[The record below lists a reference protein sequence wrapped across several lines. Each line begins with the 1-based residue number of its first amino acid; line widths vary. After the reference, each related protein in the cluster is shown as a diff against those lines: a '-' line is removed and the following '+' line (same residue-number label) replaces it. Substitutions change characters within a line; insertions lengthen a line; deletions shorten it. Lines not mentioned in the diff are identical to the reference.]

1 MEPGVQRTAAWS
13 DARRVLKSVR
23 DVMAAAH
30 TSQARLD
37 QMVKVIA
44 ANMVAEVC
52 SIYVLRAGD
61 ILELFATEG
70 LKAEAVHVTRLRMG
84 EGVVGQIAAH
94 ARPVALAEA
103 KAHPAFAYRPETGEE
118 AYEALMGV
126 PIMRGGRVLG
136 VLVIQN
142 RMARQYSDEE
152 VETLETIAMVVAELL
167 ASGDLVD
174 PAELQPA
181 DGIALLSLRLEGFR
195 LNGGIGIGRAV
206 MHRPRV
212 AVDRIVA
219 EDTAFE
225 HARLDEALAELHSSL
240 DSLFNSA
247 DLATAGEHRDVLEAY
262 RMFAEDSGWVA
273 RIREAIGNG
282 LTAEAAVQKV
292 QEDTRAR
299 MSHITDPYL
308 RERIFDFE
316 DLTGRLLQH
325 LAGENPSAQP
335 EMPEDSVLFAR
346 SLGPAELLDYDRAK
360 LRAVVLEEG
369 SPTAHVSIVAR
380 ALGLPL
386 LGRVAGVLERV
397 DPLAPVIVDADNS
410 QIFIHPTEDV
420 SQAFQETM
428 KARAARA
435 VQYAKMR
442 DLPAVTRDGAKV
454 MLNINAGLLADM
466 AQIKEAGADGVGLY
480 RTEIPFMVRSH
491 FPNVDEQTK
500 FYKKVLARAGNKPVV
515 FRTLDIGG
523 DKPLSYMPTPPE
535 ENPAMGWRSIR
546 ISLDHP
552 VMLRE
557 QLRALIRGAAR
568 KPLNVMFPMISEIA
582 EFDAARAVLD
592 LEIERAR
599 RRRDAL
605 PKEIRVGAMLEV
617 PALAWQ
623 IDGLL
628 ARADFISI
636 GSNDLVQFLFAN
648 DRGHSRLAER
658 YDMLA
663 PAVLTFFSW
672 VAERCEAA
680 GVPLSICGEM
690 AGGVLEAMALIG
702 IGFRNLSMAPASV
715 GPVKAMIRSVDLSV
729 LAPYVGALCR
739 RPDHSVRTA
748 LKAFAADHGIAM

>member
-70 LKAEAVHVTRLRMG
+70 LKHEAVHVTRLRMG

-94 ARPVALAEA
+94 ARPVALADA
-103 KAHPAFAYRPETGEE
+103 KSHPAFAYRPETGEE
-118 AYEALMGV
+118 TVHSLMGV
-126 PIMRGGRVLG
+126 PILRAGRVLG

-142 RMARQYSDEE
+142 RTPRQYSDEE

-167 ASGDLVD
+167 GSGELVD
-174 PAELQPA
+174 PAELEPA
-181 DGIALLSLRLEGFR
+181 DGIALLPLRLEGLR
-195 LNGGIGIGRAV
+195 LNGGIAIGRAV
-206 MHRPRV
+206 MHQPRV
-212 AVDRIVA
+212 SIDRIVA
-219 EDTAFE
+219 EDTGLE
-225 HARLDEALAELHSSL
+225 LARLSDAMAELHSSL
-240 DSLFNSA
+240 DSLFNA
-247 DLATAGEHRDVLEAY
+247 DDLASTGEHRDVLETY
-262 RMFAEDSGWVA
+262 RMFAEDSGWLA
-273 RIREAIGNG
+273 RIKEAIANG

-299 MSHITDPYL
+299 LGGVTDPYL
-308 RERIFDFE
+308 RERILDFE
-316 DLTGRLLQH
+316 DLTNRMLQH
-325 LAGENPSAQP
+325 LAGGDGAAPQKSPDDA
-335 EMPEDSVLFAR
+335 VLFAR
-346 SLGPAELLDYDRAK
+346 SLGPAELLDYDRSK

-369 SPTAHVSIVAR
+369 SPTAHVAIVAR
-380 ALGLPL
+380 ALGLPM
-386 LGRVAGVLERV
+386 LGRIPGVLERV
-397 DPLAPVIVDADNS
+397 DTATPVIVDADHS
-410 QIFIHPTEDV
+410 QIFVRPTEDV
-420 SQAFQETM
+420 QQAFQEAM

-435 VQYAKMR
+435 AQYAKMR
-442 DLPAVTRDGAKV
+442 DLPAVTSDGVKV
-454 MLNINAGLLADM
+454 SVNINAGLLADLR
-466 AQIKEAGADGVGLY
+466 QIKETGADGVGLY

-491 FPNVDEQTK
+491 FPDVAEQTR
-500 FYKKVLARAGNKPVV
+500 FYKKVFSLAGTKPVK

-523 DKPLSYMPTPPE
+523 DKPLSYLATPSE

-557 QLRALIRGAAR
+557 QLRALIRGAAG
-568 KPLNVMFPMISEIA
+568 KELHVMFPMISELA

-592 LEIERAR
+592 LEVERAR
-599 RRRDAL
+599 RRRLSL
-605 PKEIRVGAMLEV
+605 PKAIRVGAMLEV

-623 IDGLL
+623 LDGLL
-628 ARADFISI
+628 QRADFVSI

-648 DRGHSRLAER
+648 DRGHPKLAQR
-658 YDMLA
+658 YDTLA
-663 PAVLTFFSW
+663 PAVLAFLRW
-672 VAERCEAA
+672 VAERCVAA
-680 GVPLSICGEM
+680 KVPVAICGEM
-690 AGGVLEAMALIG
+690 AGGVLEAMALVG
-702 IGFRNLSMAPASV
+702 VGYRSLSMAPASV

-729 LAPYVGALCR
+729 LTPFVLDLCR
-739 RPDHSVRTA
+739 RTDHSLRPA
-748 LKAFAADHGIAM
+748 LKAFAIDHGIAM